1 MYVKWSG
8 SGSSFTFG
16 ISKISN
22 STVVIIVKVLLIHKI
37 KMKTKAKHVLM
48 CLSRH
53 QIKKLKSFEYTKW
66 RFQFI
71 SCSSFNKSIWS
82 VCQSQNVLK
91 TEKKLSFFIGVVVSQ
106 IKMFAFV
113 TREKC
118 SIYIWHI
125 PFHKYCNMDVTH
137 EIHFTYVKVCTHLS
151 DIKKKTNIWIWIRTN
166 AMRISFCFSFF
177 AEIQWIWA

>member
-1 MYVKWSG
+1 MLV
-8 SGSSFTFG
+8 
-16 ISKISN
+16 
-22 STVVIIVKVLLIHKI
+22 STPDKKVEIIWIHKVKVSIHFMFIIQQKH
-37 KMKTKAKHVLM
+37 MKRMAEPECVEN
-48 CLSRH
+48 R
-53 QIKKLKSFEYTKW
+53 
-66 RFQFI
+66 
-71 SCSSFNKSIWS
+71 
-82 VCQSQNVLK
+82 
-91 TEKKLSFFIGVVVSQ
+91 KKLSFFIGVVVSQ
-106 IKMFAFV
+106 IKMFVFV